1 MGRQEVTNPKPC
13 TTKKR
18 SKTDSNGLNKRSRH
32 CGNVVVVLE
41 NIQSYVD
48 EIAAKGLLYKPM
60 KRKRGKNRSRKRKTA
75 GGAKNGHCGPVTPSR
90 RLTQLEIDEV
100 GSHDGFLMFRRGNV
114 SWGDFTC
121 RSREIDDEIEMAYF
135 TRSLQSQELPTGP
148 HDDQE
153 LGEQDRALS
162 LVDIWHP
169 GGALSKSR
177 PRFHANMVWRS
188 MAKRSSN
195 ERLMRLRLRKEPRN
209 TALQS
214 QQSLISMGNL
224 HADVYR

>member
-1 MGRQEVTNPKPC
+1 
-13 TTKKR
+13 
-18 SKTDSNGLNKRSRH
+18 
-32 CGNVVVVLE
+32 VVVLE

-162 LVDIWHP
+162 LVGAVGDWHAHLQTGLVCSIQISDAYP
-169 GGALSKSR
+169 GRLIFGILGVLCRKADLVSM
-177 PRFHANMVWRS
+177 PTWYGEVWRNAAQMS
-188 MAKRSSN
+188 
-195 ERLMRLRLRKEPRN
+195 
-209 TALQS
+209 
-214 QQSLISMGNL
+214 G
-224 HADVYR
+224 